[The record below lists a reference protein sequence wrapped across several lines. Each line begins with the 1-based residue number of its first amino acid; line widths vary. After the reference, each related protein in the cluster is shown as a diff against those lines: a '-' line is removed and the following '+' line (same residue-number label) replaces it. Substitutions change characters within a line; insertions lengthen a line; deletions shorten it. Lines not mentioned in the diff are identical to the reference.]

1 MSRFYPTTTCNS
13 VTQITRP
20 MLERLGVKALIL
32 DVDNTLTTHNNP
44 LPQGEILEWL
54 QNMHAQNISMVLV
67 SNNRSRRVSAFAKKL
82 GLDYTANAMKPLTHG
97 FRKTAGKLGLAPQ
110 EIAVIGDQIFTD
122 VWGGNRFGAVTI
134 LTRPISLEGGAFF
147 RLKRQV
153 ELRILRKYRQE
164 RGR

>member
-1 MSRFYPTTTCNS
+1 MSQFYPTMTCNS
-13 VTQITRP
+13 ITQITVP
-20 MLERLGVKALIL
+20 MLQRLGVKALIL

-44 LPQGEILEWL
+44 FPQGEILKWL
-54 QNMHAQNISMVLV
+54 QQMRANQVAMVLV
-67 SNNRSRRVSAFAKKL
+67 SNNRSRRVSEFAKKL
-82 GLDYTANAMKPLTHG
+82 GMDYTANAMKPLTHG
-97 FRKTAGKLGLAPQ
+97 FRKTADKLGLEPA
-110 EIAVIGDQIFTD
+110 EIAVVGDQIFTD